1 MAAGH
6 VFLTQV
12 SSRAWKCS
20 ECPLVFIAEEAGEV
34 NRMLNRFV
42 HHVRKSHQGISP
54 STGARTWKPRR
65 RRRSAPEE
73 PEPRPSPET

>member
-20 ECPLVFIAEEAGEV
+20 ECPLVFIADDAAEV

-42 HHVRKSHQGISP
+42 HHVRKSHQADLQ
-54 STGARTWKPRR
+54 STGAPKWKPRR
-65 RRRSAPEE
+65 RRRSTPEE
-73 PEPRPSPET
+73 PELPAEG